1 MASYSEVMVRLS
13 AAFLGAAFCACAAP
27 AGFTIDQVLGSAFPT
42 HLTAAPAGGKVAW
55 VSNARGVIN
64 IMVAEPPAYAARKI
78 TSYSADD
85 GQDIVELRWTPDARA
100 LVYVRG
106 EGPNRAGEYP
116 NPALDPQGEQQTI
129 WSVALDGSAPR
140 KIGEGNSVTVSPGGD
155 RVAYARR
162 GQLWWAALDGKT
174 APSQPFLARGQ
185 SQGPVW
191 SPDGHAIA
199 FVSDRGDHSFV
210 GVYDVRANT
219 LQYLDPSSDQD
230 SEPAWSPDSRSVAF
244 LREPS
249 HGKGRIYGA
258 RRADEPWSI
267 RVADAATGKGREV
280 WKARPGPGS
289 VFREVV
295 ADHQL
300 LWADDRLIFPWEG
313 EGWTHLYSVPAAG
326 GPPALLTPGEF
337 EVEFVALSPSR
348 REVVF
353 SSNQGDIDRRHIW
366 RVAATGGTPVALT
379 SGQGIEWAPAETSD
393 GNAVALFRSDAQR
406 PAHPSILL
414 GKEIRDMDPSAIPS
428 DFPVDKMAT
437 PQPVTFASADGLTI
451 HGQLFLPPNRSAGRA
466 PGVIFF
472 HGGSRR
478 QMLLGWNYRSYYH
491 NAYALNQY
499 LANKGYIVLSVNYRS
514 GIGYGLNFREAL
526 NFGSTG
532 ASEYNDVL
540 AAGQFL
546 RARADVDPARIGVW
560 GGSYGG
566 YLTAMALARASDI
579 FKVGVDLH
587 GVHDWSVEYDIPATD
602 PAAKVAFDSSPM
614 AYVGSW
620 RSPVLLMHGDDDR
633 NVKFN
638 QTVVLADALR
648 QRQVPVEELIFP
660 DEVHEFLLYRHWLE
674 ALAAADRFL
683 EKYLLR

>member
-1 MASYSEVMVRLS
+1 MVRLS
-13 AAFLGAAFCACAAP
+13 AALVAAFCACAAP
-27 AGFTIDQVLGSAFPT
+27 APFSIDKVLGSAFPT

-64 IMVAEPPAYAARKI
+64 IMVAEPPAYTARKI
-78 TSYSADD
+78 TGYTDDD

-100 LVYVRG
+100 IVYVRG
-106 EGPNRAGEYP
+106 EGPNRAGEIP

-129 WSVALDGSAPR
+129 WIVALDGSAPR
-140 KIGEGNSVTVSPGGD
+140 KIGEGNSLAVSPGGD
-155 RVAYARR
+155 RVVYTRR
-162 GQLWWAALDGKT
+162 GQLWWAPLDGKT
-174 APSQPFLARGQ
+174 APAQPFQARGQ
-185 SQGPVW
+185 GQRPVW

-210 GVYDVRANT
+210 GIFDTGSNILR
-219 LQYLDPSSDQD
+219 YLDPSTDQD
-230 SEPAWSPDSRSVAF
+230 SEPAWSPDSRRVAF
-244 LREPS
+244 IREPS

-267 RVADAATGKGREV
+267 RMADAATGKGREI
-280 WKARPGPGS
+280 WKARDGPGS

-300 LWADDRLIFPWEG
+300 MWADDRLIFPWEG
-313 EGWTHLYSVPAAG
+313 DGWTHLYSIPVAG
-326 GPPALLTPGEF
+326 GQATELTPGEF
-337 EVEFVALSPSR
+337 EVEFVALSPNR
-348 REVVF
+348 REVLF
-353 SSNQGDIDRRHIW
+353 SSNRGDIDRRHLW
-366 RVAATGGTPVALT
+366 RVAAKSGPPVALT
-379 SGQGIEWAPAETSD
+379 TGQGIEWAPAGTGD
-393 GNAVALFRSDAQR
+393 GNAVAFLRSDAQR

-428 DFPVDKMAT
+428 DFPVERMVT
-437 PQPVTFASADGLTI
+437 PQPVTFTSADGLTI
-451 HGQLFLPPNRSAGRA
+451 HGQLFLPPNRPQGRA

-478 QMLLGWNYRSYYH
+478 QMLLGWHYRSYYH

-499 LANKGYIVLSVNYRS
+499 LASKGYVVLSVNYRS

-532 ASEYNDVL
+532 ASEYNDVE

-546 RARADVDPARIGVW
+546 RARTDVDPARIGVW

-566 YLTAMALARASDI
+566 YLTAMALAKASDV
-579 FKVGVDLH
+579 FRVGVDLH
-587 GVHDWSVEYDIPATD
+587 GVHDWSVEYDLPATD
-602 PAAKVAFDSSPM
+602 PAAKIAFDSSPM
-614 AYVGSW
+614 AFVGSW
-620 RSPVLLMHGDDDR
+620 RSPVLLVHGDDDR

-648 QRQVPVEELIFP
+648 KQKVLVEELIFP
-660 DEVHEFLLYRHWLE
+660 DEVHEFLLYRHWRE
-674 ALAAADRFL
+674 AFEAADRFL